1 MKVHSTNFK
10 KQLIEMGREL
20 DSIITFGETVLS
32 KEEINA
38 VTPSYQ
44 GALLKSVMKQLDI
57 DANVEIP
64 VGTILNYKFGLKIDD
79 EYEYIDFGNYIVY
92 SVEKKEDTNS
102 FEMVCYDK
110 LLYSMVDYVSLG
122 ITYPISIRD
131 YIIKI
136 SEFLGIEFANAN
148 DEFANYDKMISNELY
163 LDENNNSLGYTFR
176 DVLDELSQVT
186 ASNICINASDEL
198 EIRYINK
205 TDDIIDEEYLKDI
218 NVNFGE
224 KFGPINTIVL
234 SRSGG
239 ADSIYYPDEIP
250 ENAIEFK
257 ISENQIMNFNDRSDY
272 LQAIYEKLN
281 GLEFYINDFVSTG
294 VVYYDLADMY
304 NVKVYD
310 KIYNCLMLNDE
321 ILVTQGL
328 QENIF
333 TEKPEETNTDYSK
346 ADKTDRKINQTY
358 IIANKQKGNIEILT
372 SQVNSISDELGN
384 SYTKEEINRLIQNSQ
399 TGLTNT
405 FSEAGGNN
413 IFRNTGLW
421 FEDDEGYEFWQGIA
435 NKKTNDQATNQV
447 SILLQKGIFIQEQEV
462 SNGNYTVSFKYRK
475 LIELANAS
483 VLINDVEYQLDNLE
497 FKEFYTGEKDEETN
511 EYITQPIIVNTN
523 HLKIEFRCDTNN
535 GVELYDLMANKGA
548 IKLTYSQ
555 NENETTTDTVN
566 ISKGITITS
575 SNMDVEFKANADG
588 VRLYTTSGE
597 KKTEFTDKGLTTKEA
612 VVEDEAQIVKTLW
625 QEVGEQTWI
634 TRM

>member
-38 VTPSYQ
+38 VTPSFQ

-57 DANVEIP
+57 DSNVEIP
-64 VGTILNYKFGLKIDD
+64 VGTILNYKFGLKVDN
-79 EYEYIDFGNYIVY
+79 EFEYIDFGNYIVY

-102 FEMVCYDK
+102 FEIVCYDK

-122 ITYPISIRD
+122 IAYPISIRD

-136 SEFLGIEFANAN
+136 SEFLGVEFANAN

-198 EIRYINK
+198 EVRYINK

-234 SRSGG
+234 SRGGG

-333 TEKPEETNTDYSK
+333 TTKPEETNTDYSK

-358 IIANKQKGNIEILT
+358 IIANKQKGDIEILT
-372 SQVNSISDELGN
+372 SQVNSINDDLGN
-384 SYTKEEINRLIQNSQ
+384 SYTKEEINQLIQNSQ

-421 FEDDEGYEFWQGIA
+421 FEDEEGYEFWKGTA

-447 SILLQKGIFIQEQEV
+447 SILLQEGSFIQEQEV
-462 SNGNYTVSFKYRK
+462 SNGSYTVSFKYRK

-511 EYITQPIIVNTN
+511 EYITQPIIVNTS
-523 HLKIEFRCDTNN
+523 HLKIEFRSDTNN
-535 GVELYDLMANKGA
+535 SVELYDLMANKGA
-548 IKLTYSQ
+548 IKLAYSQ

-588 VRLYTTSGE
+588 VRVYTTSGE